1 VKLHWLLPGTF
12 GTIFMLSS
20 PAIAARLESWR
31 FDANENRLSITT
43 SGAVQPKAE
52 VVFNPT
58 RLVVDLPNTTF
69 GRPQLSQAVEGGKI
83 RSIRVGQFNQDT
95 TRIVIELAYGFT
107 LDPNQVKF
115 VGTSASRW
123 TVQLPTPQTQR
134 AQSSPRIYSAVTVD
148 SAEPGFSKVANNATT
163 GAGATQ
169 IENVRITGDGF
180 FVRTSGINPNI
191 RVNRSGDRS
200 TINME
205 ISQATLSPSMTQRNF
220 PVNQHGVSRV
230 EFTQLETRPPAVRM
244 TLRVD
249 KDSPDWRATASS
261 AGGLVVLPLA
271 RLGKLSNVDN
281 QSPPSN
287 NSPRPFAQPSESD
300 NNSVATIQSVEL
312 SGGGSQLTIRGD
324 KNLSATGGWDRSSS
338 LFRITIANAKLSPS
352 VKGPVFDVNSPILRL
367 RLQQI
372 DPRTV
377 AIYIQPAARVQIGEI
392 NQVGQLLA
400 LQLQRKEGMLPP
412 FTPPGSGL
420 PPLPRPNP
428 LPFPGSPIDGSIS
441 SPRQQVPNGRG
452 VVIIDPGHGGND
464 PGAIGIGG
472 LQEKNIILPISQRVA
487 QILQQNGLQVV
498 MTRNSDFF
506 VTLQGRVDM
515 AERANA
521 DVFVS
526 IHANSVGLGRP
537 DVSGLEVYYYDSGVE
552 LARVVKNNILQSV
565 NVRDRGIRRAR
576 FFVLRKTSMPSILV
590 ETGYVTGQED
600 AAKLRDPQYQNQMA
614 EGIARGIL
622 QYLGRR

>member
-20 PAIAARLESWR
+20 PASAARLESWR
-31 FDANENRLSITT
+31 FDANQNQLEITT
-43 SGAVQPKAE
+43 SGAVQPKAQ
-52 VVFNPT
+52 VIFNPT
-58 RLVVDLPNTTF
+58 RLVVDLPDTSF
-69 GRPQLSQAVEGGKI
+69 GRPQLTQLVEGGKI

-123 TVQLPTPQTQR
+123 TVQLPTPQTQQ
-134 AQSSPRIYSAVTVD
+134 AQSSPRFSSELTGD
-148 SAEPGFSKVANNATT
+148 SAAKPLLSKVSNTAFNSA
-163 GAGATQ
+163 AATQ
-169 IENVRITGDGF
+169 IENIRVTGDGF

-191 RVNRSGDRS
+191 RVNRSRDRS

-205 ISQATLSPSMTQRNF
+205 ISQATLSPRMTQGNF
-220 PVNQHGVSRV
+220 PVNRHGVSRV
-230 EFTQLETRPPAVRM
+230 EFTQVETSPPAVRM
-244 TLRVD
+244 TLLVD
-249 KDSPDWRATASS
+249 KDSPDWQATASS
-261 AGGLVVLPLA
+261 AGLVVLPN
-271 RLGKLSNVDN
+271 RLGNLSNSDN
-281 QSPPSN
+281 QSPSFN
-287 NSPRPFAQPSESD
+287 NSPRIFSQPSESD
-300 NNSVATIQSVEL
+300 NNSIATIQSVEL
-312 SGGGSQLTIRGD
+312 SDSGSQLTIRGD

-338 LFRITIANAKLSPS
+338 LFRITIANAKLSSS
-352 VKGPVFDVNSPILRL
+352 VKGPVLNVNSPILRV

-372 DPRTV
+372 AERTV
-377 AIYIQPAARVQIGEI
+377 AIYIQPAARVQIGGI
-392 NQVGQLLA
+392 NQVGQFLA
-400 LQLQRKEGMLPP
+400 LQLQRKEGILAPL
-412 FTPPGSGL
+412 TPPVSGL
-420 PPLPRPNP
+420 PP
-428 LPFPGSPIDGSIS
+428 LPFPGSPVNRPIL
-441 SPRQQVPNGRG
+441 SPRPRVPNGRG
-452 VVIIDPGHGGND
+452 VVIIDPGHGGSD
-464 PGAIGIGG
+464 SGAVGIGG
-472 LQEKNIILPISQRVA
+472 LQEKNIILPIGLTVA

-506 VTLQGRVDM
+506 VTLQGRVDI

-526 IHANSVGLGRP
+526 IHANSLGLGRP

-552 LARVVKNNILQSV
+552 LARVVKSNILQRV
-565 NVRDRGIRRAR
+565 NVKDRGIRRAR
-576 FFVLRKTSMPSILV
+576 FFVLRKSSMPSILV

-622 QYLGRR
+622 EYLGRR

>member
-20 PAIAARLESWR
+20 PAAAARLESWR
-31 FDANENRLSITT
+31 FDANQNRLEITT
-43 SGAVQPKAE
+43 SGAVQPKAQ

-58 RLVVDLPNTTF
+58 RLVVDLPDTSF
-69 GRPQLSQAVEGGKI
+69 GKPQLTQLVEGGKI

-115 VGTSASRW
+115 LGTSASRW
-123 TVQLPTPQTQR
+123 TVQLPTPQTQS
-134 AQSSPRIYSAVTVD
+134 AQSSPRIYSAVSVD
-148 SAEPGFSKVANNATT
+148 SAAEPGFSNVSNTAAT
-163 GAGATQ
+163 GAAATQ
-169 IENVRITGDGF
+169 IENVRVTGDGF

-205 ISQATLSPSMTQRNF
+205 ISEATLSPRMMQRNF
-220 PVNQHGVSRV
+220 PVNRHGVSRV

-244 TLRVD
+244 TLVVD
-249 KDSPDWRATASS
+249 KDSPDWRATATS
-261 AGGLVVLPLA
+261 AGLVVLPN
-271 RLGKLSNVDN
+271 RLGNLSNADN

-287 NSPRPFAQPSESD
+287 NSPRLFPQPRESD

-312 SGGGSQLTIRGD
+312 SDSGSQLTIRGD

-338 LFRITIANAKLSPS
+338 LFRITISNAKLSPS
-352 VKGPVFDVNSPILRL
+352 VKGPVFNVNSPILRL

-372 DPRTV
+372 AERTV

-392 NQVGQLLA
+392 NQIGQLLA
-400 LQLQRKEGMLPP
+400 LQLQRKEGILPP
-412 FTPPGSGL
+412 LTPRVSGL
-420 PPLPRPNP
+420 PP
-428 LPFPGSPIDGSIS
+428 LPFPGSPIDRPIL
-441 SPRQQVPNGRG
+441 SPRPRVPNGSG
-452 VVIIDPGHGGND
+452 VVIIDPGHGGKD

-472 LQEKNIILPISQRVA
+472 LQEKDIILPIGQRVA
-487 QILQQNGLQVV
+487 QILQQNGLQVL

-515 AERANA
+515 AQRANA

-537 DVSGLEVYYYDSGVE
+537 DVSGLEVYYYESGME

-565 NVRDRGIRRAR
+565 DVRDRGIRRAR
-576 FFVLRKTSMPSILV
+576 FFVLRKSSMPSILV
-590 ETGYVTGQED
+590 ETGYVTGRED
-600 AAKLRDPQYQNQMA
+600 AAKLRDPQYQNRMA

-622 QYLGRR
+622 EYLGRR

>member
-1 VKLHWLLPGTF
+1 VKLHWLLPSTF

-31 FDANENRLSITT
+31 FDGNQNRLEITT
-43 SGAVQPKAE
+43 SGAVQPKAQ

-58 RLVVDLPNTTF
+58 RLVVDLPDTSF
-69 GRPQLSQAVEGGKI
+69 GRPQLTQLVEGGKI

-115 VGTSASRW
+115 LGTSASRW
-123 TVQLPTPQTQR
+123 TVQLPIPQTQQ
-134 AQSSPRIYSAVTVD
+134 AQSSPRIYSEVTVN
-148 SAEPGFSKVANNATT
+148 SAEPGFSKVSNTTAT
-163 GAGATQ
+163 GAGETQ
-169 IENVRITGDGF
+169 IENVRVTGDGF
-180 FVRTSGINPNI
+180 FVRTSGVNPNI

-205 ISQATLSPSMTQRNF
+205 ISQATLSPSMTQRNL

-230 EFTQLETRPPAVRM
+230 EFTQLETRPPTVRM

-249 KDSPDWRATASS
+249 KDSPDWRATATS
-261 AGGLVVLPLA
+261 AGLVVLPFQ
-271 RLGKLSNVDN
+271 RLGNLSNGDN

-287 NSPRPFAQPSESD
+287 NSPRESD

-312 SGGGSQLTIRGD
+312 SGSGSQLTIRGD

-377 AIYIQPAARVQIGEI
+377 AIYIQPAARVQIGGI
-392 NQVGQLLA
+392 NQVGQFLA
-400 LQLQRKEGMLPP
+400 LQLQRSGGMLPP
-412 FTPPGSGL
+412 LTPPISGL

-428 LPFPGSPIDGSIS
+428 LPFPGSPIDGPIS
-441 SPRQQVPNGRG
+441 SPSPRIPNGRG

-472 LQEKNIILPISQRVA
+472 LQEKNIILPIGQRVA

-506 VTLQGRVDM
+506 VSLQGRVDM

-526 IHANSVGLGRP
+526 IHANSLGLGRP

-576 FFVLRKTSMPSILV
+576 FFVLRKSSMPSILV
-590 ETGYVTGQED
+590 ETGYLTGRED